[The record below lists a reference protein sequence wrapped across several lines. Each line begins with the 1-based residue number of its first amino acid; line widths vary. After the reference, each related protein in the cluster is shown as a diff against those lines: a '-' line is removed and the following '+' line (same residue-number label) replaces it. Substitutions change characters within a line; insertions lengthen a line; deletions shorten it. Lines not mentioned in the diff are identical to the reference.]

1 MFKLIHPLDR
11 SPNRPP
17 RLHSSKSSNG
27 TLMRDVRIGFIGFYH
42 RRWLVDPIIDGTQ
55 EDS

>member
-1 MFKLIHPLDR
+1 VFKLIHPLDR

>member
-55 EDS
+55 EDL